1 MNYRDHL
8 TQIFRAGLRR
18 VDPVEM
24 MQETLRL
31 EGNRLLVQTAEQELS
46 IDLSEFDRVVVLGA
60 GKATASMARGIEA
73 VLGDRISEGA
83 ISVKYGHT
91 DEVSRIRT
99 IEAGHPVPD
108 ENSVRGADE
117 VLALAKAA
125 DEKTLCI
132 NLVSG
137 GGSALLCKP
146 GDFPEAGLSIGLDQ
160 KQNTTKALLAS
171 GAPIQEINTFRKHL
185 SGIKGGRLAAA
196 MYPATS
202 LNLILSDVIGDR
214 LDSIASGLTAPDTT
228 TYSEVAELIER
239 YDLGAKLDPEV
250 AAIVDAGV
258 AGNIPETPK
267 IGDPIFDRVHN
278 VLLGTNYLA
287 ILAAAAR
294 ARELG
299 YEPVVITSRLVGEAR
314 EAAKFI
320 LSIAEDQASRELLTK
335 GPACLLFGGET
346 TVTIRGGG
354 KGGRNQ
360 EMALSALQMMAD
372 DPAGTAGIHFLAAST
387 DGNDGPTDA
396 AGAFA
401 DAGLL
406 RAALAA
412 AGEPS
417 AGLSIDDHLK
427 RNDSYHFFEAIDGL
441 LKTGATNTNVC
452 DLQIVLVP

>member
-1 MNYRDHL
+1 MDYRDHL

-18 VDPVEM
+18 VDPAQM
-24 MQETLRL
+24 MQETVRL
-31 EGNRLLVQTAEQELS
+31 EGDALLVRTAEQELS
-46 IDLSEFDRVVVLGA
+46 IDLSRFDRVVVLGA
-60 GKATASMARGIEA
+60 GKATATMARGLEA
-73 VLGDRISEGA
+73 VLGDRIADGA

-91 DEVSRIRT
+91 DELSRIRT

-108 ENSVRGADE
+108 QNSVKGADE

-125 DEKTLCI
+125 DERTLCI

-160 KQNTTKALLAS
+160 KQKTTKELLAS

-228 TYSEVAELIER
+228 TYSDVADLIER
-239 YDLGAKLDPEV
+239 YDLGAKLDPGV
-250 AAIVDAGV
+250 KAIVEAGV
-258 AGNIPETPK
+258 AGEIPETPK
-267 IGDPIFDRVHN
+267 RGDPIFDRVHN

-320 LSIAEDQASRELLTK
+320 LSIAEDQAARELLAK
-335 GPACLLFGGET
+335 GPTCLLFGGET
-346 TVTIRGGG
+346 TVTIRGEG

-360 EMALSALQMMAD
+360 EMALSALRMMAD
-372 DPAGTAGIHFLAAST
+372 DPVGAAGIHFLAAST

-401 DAGLL
+401 DADLV
-406 RAALAA
+406 RVALAA
-412 AGEPS
+412 AGN
-417 AGLSIDDHLK
+417 GLSMDDSLK
-427 RNDSYHFFEAIDGL
+427 RNDSYRFFEALGGL